1 MVTLD
6 AGLIV
11 AAIIVPIIL
20 LVANLVMLAKY
31 IDPQH
36 AAGHY
41 TAKFILVGSAPK
53 PLVIPC
59 RPPALVLPV
68 PRPSVAWFCGGSGHF
83 IACVCMLERVWDVVR
98 RCGGSR
104 GAVSCCC
111 CDGYGGLF
119 G

>member
-1 MVTLD
+1 MVTVD

-59 RPPALVLPV
+59 RPQPLSY
-68 PRPSVAWFCGGSGHF
+68 RFPSPP
-83 IACVCMLERVWDVVR
+83 LR
-98 RCGGSR
+98 
-104 GAVSCCC
+104 
-111 CDGYGGLF
+111 
-119 G
+119 